1 MRSLIPLG
9 LLIWGVAPWISAQTY
24 SDYLGA
30 GHNDGITVTS
40 SHQENANEDGGTSV
54 DGFPISDPDLLA
66 DASRFLAQATIGY
79 DYETIQMV
87 AAMGYEAWLDEQ
99 MNLPAEPTLPIG
111 YFVENQLA
119 GEEVTFGGATFRSA
133 WLNQVLRSPDL
144 LRQRMNYA
152 LSQVFVVSA
161 FGSDLFEDHTILSS
175 GYFDLLGQHAFGNYR
190 DLLSAVSRHLSMG
203 VYLSHYNN
211 PKSDPANNIHPDENY
226 AREVMQLFS
235 IGLYELNNDGTRQL
249 TPDGNFIATYNN
261 DDIREFA
268 KVFTGFGVGGPG
280 GQFGADIWE
289 VVEDGGNYPMT
300 MFEEWHEQGE
310 KRLLNGMVVPAGQTG
325 LQDFEM
331 AMDNLYQHPNV
342 GPFIGKALIQFY
354 VSSNPSPAYVDR
366 VATVFNDN
374 GQGVRGDMG
383 AVLKAILLDPE
394 ARDCAAISNPTAGK
408 LREPIIRYMHFL
420 RSFNADNPAGIFLD
434 PLFTWGENVGQ
445 IPMFASSVFNF
456 YQPEFQPNGPIAEQ
470 DLVAPVFQ
478 IHNSSSSIGYINMVN
493 SWTFENYPLDDLT
506 EDVNA
511 EGANVQ
517 LATALDYTDEI
528 ALLSDP
534 VEIVDRLNILLA
546 AGQLSTNTQDV
557 IVTAL
562 QSTEIEEDRLPLAI
576 YLVLIS
582 PDFAILK

>member
-9 LLIWGVAPWISAQTY
+9 LLIWGVAPWISAQSY

-40 SHQENANEDGGTSV
+40 SHQENTQEDGGTSV
-54 DGFPISDPDLLA
+54 DGFPISDPELLA

-99 MNLPAEPTLPIG
+99 MALPAEPTLPIG
-111 YFVENQLA
+111 YFLENQLA
-119 GEEVTFGGATFRSA
+119 GEEITFGGITFRSA

-152 LSQVFVVSA
+152 LSQIFVVSA

-203 VYLSHYNN
+203 VYLSHFNN

-268 KVFTGFGVGGPG
+268 KVFTGFGVGGPE
-280 GQFGADIWE
+280 GQFGVDIWE
-289 VVEDGGNYPMT
+289 VVEDGGKFPMA
-300 MFEEWHEQGE
+300 MYEEWHEQGE

-354 VSSNPSPAYVDR
+354 VSSNPSPAYVNR

-374 GQGVRGDMG
+374 GEGVRGDMG

-394 ARDCAAISNPTAGK
+394 ARDCAAIANPTAGK
-408 LREPIIRYMHFL
+408 LREPIVRYMHFL
-420 RSFNADNPAGIFLD
+420 RAFNADNPARVFLD
-434 PLFTWGENVGQ
+434 PLFVWGENVGQ
-445 IPMFASSVFNF
+445 IPMYASSVFNF

-493 SWTFENYPLDDLT
+493 QWTFEGYPLDDLT

-517 LATALDYTDEI
+517 LATSLDYTDEV
-528 ALLSDP
+528 ALLTDP
-534 VEIVDRLNILLA
+534 VELVDRLNILLA
-546 AGQLSTNTQDV
+546 AGQLSMNTQET

-562 QSTEIEEDRLPLAI
+562 QSVEDEEQRLPLAI